1 MPSFDIV
8 SEVDKHELKNAV
20 DQANRE
26 ISTRFDFKGTDS
38 RIEQNDYLLTMIAPS
53 DFQVSQVKDILR
65 NKIAKRGIDV
75 NAMED
80 GKKLE
85 SLNEVKKDVLIKT
98 GLEQDMA
105 KKLVKAIKDSK
116 LKVQA
121 NIQGEQL
128 RVSGKKRDDLQSVM
142 ALLKEKFSAIPLQ
155 FNNFRD

>member
-65 NKIAKRGIDV
+65 NKIAKRGIDA